1 VPLMEYLEIKW
12 LHVLSSA
19 MLFGTGIGSAFYLLL
34 ATLGRDAR
42 AVAAVSRY
50 VVVTDWLF
58 TATTA
63 VFQPLTGFWMMHVA
77 DIAWSTPWIALSLGL
92 YAFAIACW
100 LPVVWIQLRL
110 RDLSA
115 QAAAA
120 NTALPRAYW
129 RMFTWW
135 VGLGLAA
142 FIAFLAI
149 FHLMVVKRLPFVPGA

>member
-1 VPLMEYLEIKW
+1 MEYLEIKW
-12 LHVLSSA
+12 LHVLSSTI
-19 MLFGTGIGSAFYLLL
+19 LFGTGIGSAFFLLL

-42 AVAAVSRY
+42 AVATVSRY
-50 VVVTDWLF
+50 VVITDWLF

-63 VFQPLTGFWMMHVA
+63 VFQPLTGFWMMHA
-77 DIAWSTPWIALSLGL
+77 AGIEWSTPWIRLSLGL

-100 LPVVWIQLRL
+100 LPVVWIQMRL

-120 NTALPRAYW
+120 NDALPRGYW
-129 RMFTWW
+129 RMFSWW
-135 VGLGLAA
+135 ATLGLAA

-149 FHLMVVKRLPFVPGA
+149 FHLMVVKRLPFVEGA